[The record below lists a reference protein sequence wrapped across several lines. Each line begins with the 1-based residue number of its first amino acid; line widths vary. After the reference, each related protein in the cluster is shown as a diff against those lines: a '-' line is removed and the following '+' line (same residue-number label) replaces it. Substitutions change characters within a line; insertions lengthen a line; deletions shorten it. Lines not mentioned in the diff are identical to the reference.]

1 MPSSQNRNQK
11 SVRAQKIINLGL
23 AALAAQVG
31 FVTLGIVLAAVL
43 GGLWLDKRLGTQL
56 IFTILFVVASAPL
69 SLFIIFRLAM
79 SAISKIKPVVPA
91 HARTAEEEHSS
102 D

>member
-1 MPSSQNRNQK
+1 M
-11 SVRAQKIINLGL
+11 QKIINLGL
-23 AALAAQVG
+23 AALAGQVG

-43 GGLWLDKRLGTQL
+43 GGLWLDKQLGTRL
-56 IFTILFVVASAPL
+56 VFTILLVVASVPL

-79 SAISKIKPVVPA
+79 SAVSKIKPVVPA
-91 HARTAEEEHSS
+91 QAQPAEEENSS